1 MRKIVLACCLVVLI
15 TISGCKKTID
25 TTITEVEIGALLS
38 LTGNWSSLGI
48 TSQKAIGMAID
59 DVNAYMEQKG
69 TNIRFTGMVFDTKLD
84 TALAKLAMAD
94 VVRTR
99 TKYVIGPQSS
109 AELAAVKPLADEK
122 NILVVSQG
130 STASSLAISGDGIF
144 RFCPGDVVEGPAIA
158 RTMLA
163 EGKRVV
169 ITLSRDDAGNKGLQ
183 TSVGNSFA
191 ALGGQVDAIA
201 PYSTTLAKYG
211 TLLATLKSKLQTYIA
226 AQGAEKVAVY
236 LASFDECVS
245 LFNEASTDPIFSS
258 VQWYGGD
265 GVVLSAALTGDA
277 QAAAFAVTTKF
288 IAPNFGL
295 PTIPHPDLAT
305 ISAAIKS
312 ATGIEADAYALAA
325 YDAVWV
331 IAKTATAMPIT
342 NTSYDLTKKV
352 FNVESSKYFGITGP
366 MMLNAAGDRSTG
378 SFDYWGIVLEGGLY
392 KWKLV
397 GKSL

>member
-1 MRKIVLACCLVVLI
+1 MRRILLVSCLVVL
-15 TISGCKKTID
+15 TTLNGCKKALDKTV
-25 TTITEVEIGALLS
+25 TEVEIGALLS
-38 LTGNWSSLGI
+38 LTGNWSSLGL
-48 TSQKAIGMAID
+48 TSQKAIGLAID

-84 TALAKLAMAD
+84 TAIAKLAMTD
-94 VVRTR
+94 IVRTR
-99 TKYVIGPQSS
+99 TQYVIGPQSS
-109 AELAAVKPLADEK
+109 AELAAIKSLADQN

-158 RTMLA
+158 KTMYA

-183 TSVGNSFA
+183 SSVGNSFA
-191 ALGGQVDAIA
+191 ALGGQVDAIT
-201 PYSTTLAKYG
+201 PYPTNLNGFDNYLG
-211 TLLATLKSKLQTYIA
+211 TLKVKLQNYINS
-226 AQGAEKVAVY
+226 QGASKVAVY
-236 LASFDECVS
+236 LASFDECVD
-245 LFNEASTDPIFSS
+245 LFKQASSDPIFSS

-265 GVVLSAALTGDA
+265 GVVLSTALTSDA
-277 QAAAFAVTTKF
+277 KAAAFAAVTKF

-295 PTIPHPDLAT
+295 PALAHPDLSAITAT
-305 ISAAIKS
+305 IKS
-312 ATGIEADAYALAA
+312 ETGIEPDAYALAA

-331 IAKTATAMPIT
+331 IAKTVTAMPIT
-342 NTSYDLTKKV
+342 NASYDLTKKV
-352 FNVESSKYFGITGP
+352 FNIESSKYFGITGP
-366 MMLNAAGDRSTG
+366 LLLNAAGDRSTG
-378 SFDYWGIVLEGGLY
+378 SFDYWGIVLEGGSY